1 MSTLTIDNVTKT
13 YGDVVALDSVSFE
26 IEDEFVVL
34 LGESGAGKSTML
46 RCINGLTHPT
56 EGEIRLNGNPINGSR
71 PDIGMIFQQH
81 NLVDGV
87 SAYMNAL
94 TGSLDQTSTF
104 SSLLQQQDTKTKERA
119 LEALQTVGLLEE
131 SHQRVSQMSGG
142 QQQRVGIARA
152 LVQDPALLLA
162 DEPVA
167 SLDPSSAESVM
178 DYLKKAAS
186 VHEVTALVSLHQV
199 NIAAYFG
206 ERFIGLRDG
215 EILFDVSPEKLT
227 PELVDELYGNV
238 ETVGLA
244 TESRDSS
251 IGDTSDAIHP
261 DDETGITTDTDTDT
275 DTDDSDEADIIGRR
289 VES

>member
-1 MSTLTIDNVTKT
+1 MSTLTVDNVTKT

-46 RCINGLTHPT
+46 RCVNGLTHPT
-56 EGEIRLNGNPINGSR
+56 EGEIRLNGDPINGSR
-71 PDIGMIFQQH
+71 SDIGMIFQQH

-94 TGSLDQTSTF
+94 TGSLDRTSTV
-104 SSLLQQQDTKTKERA
+104 SSLLQQQNKETKERA

-131 SHQRVSQMSGG
+131 SHQRTSQMSGG

-227 PELVDELYGNV
+227 PGLVDDLYGNV

-244 TESRDSS
+244 TDNSDNSTV
-251 IGDTSDAIHP
+251 DTSDGTRY
-261 DDETGITTDTDTDT
+261 DTETGSDDTDEVDV
-275 DTDDSDEADIIGRR
+275 IGRQ